1 MAVIKVPGPIS
12 GKAYTITISGDSPN
26 VDEQKK
32 IDAFVSQREQ
42 AFQTKYAQ
50 RFGAPIDTGE
60 STGVGNYVGE
70 IGKGLARGAVNL
82 GESATL
88 GLASLLP
95 ESWETPAREYIRRG
109 AYEISPQADIGLEDS
124 AFGTVSEG
132 VGSIAPIY
140 AASLIPVAGPVIA
153 GALAVG
159 AGAGEASERARAAG
173 ATLEQRNSAT
183 RKGAVV
189 GALDLIP
196 VFGSVKKFLG
206 PTASNKIVNYV
217 LNLAMEG
224 GEEAAQEATT
234 EVLQNMIQQGYDP
247 DQDLGEGTLEAA
259 GIGGIAGALVAAI
272 LPGRTRTGAPEAETD
287 APPAAPPAGPLLDVT
302 NAGAEGPDDGQEATI
317 DIAPPG
323 AASVV
328 ATTAIKA
335 GNTATTTVTLNDGSK
350 LTIPGT
356 HNKNSPLVKK
366 AVRKYNE
373 SNATEPR
380 ALTDEERAAR
390 DAAQETMVAGTPT
403 PPKATAEAPK
413 TPENVTTPREQE
425 VLDRIAA
432 LDAEAD
438 GEVIEPFDAVNQP
451 DVTPTG
457 TAGTAPTGTDG
468 WKLHLN
474 PVPGSEQAISD
485 YLTEQGV
492 PHKVGRSGEQVGKGM
507 TVYVGA
513 KDAADALAKDLNS
526 RFDNA
531 LKDAEG
537 DVLNDD
543 TPLAGKVWG
552 RFDISSVDPQ
562 FHQYGKAGVPVQND
576 DMANI
581 AFSGLGVGTPERAAA
596 FEEARNRADAI
607 LKRRYGAF
615 YTGTPVEQ
623 AVAETTAGK
632 TVGIAPWLGF
642 SAGIANRAPVEVA
655 TKKAPTPTPTPT
667 PVNPAAKA
675 YQDEIDSLT
684 ATVNEARDKY
694 YELRQSGAS
703 KEVISKAANELL
715 ILEKDYR
722 DKVYVVEQNLEALTN
737 PAEPTPTEQAVAE
750 TTAPKPAA
758 QRPVAD
764 NPELPRAKQQVEYS
778 GVASVAHLTD
788 YMGYDAKTAEDLL
801 SQLETQGV
809 VSAPDANGKRQVLT
823 KTPTAQAAPRTAEEE
838 ADFRAET
845 YIPTEA
851 EAFPAGPEAQALPR
865 NVVPFTLIPPSF
877 FTPIVETQAAP
888 KGKAKGKTK
897 AKAKLKP
904 IKPMTTAEA
913 TAFFDQVVIGAE
925 ITSEEALAFPDKML
939 ENEPQ
944 PKLIPLKKV
953 DEDAPVAERVAMKR
967 AKEANRVTMQSWQ
980 ARQAARRKIAAVKKT
995 AQVERQAA
1003 ERRAARAPETPG
1015 FEPPI
1020 AQTSADEN
1028 TLTRVDPLTLQP
1040 IAAPRISPDRFTLGR
1055 RNRRFTGKPTK
1066 AWVEFLQD
1074 SEARNPTGDNPAQ
1087 GRTYAAAIKDFF
1099 ETRADAAFR
1108 KYRGYYI
1115 QATGGV
1121 ALVDD
1126 TTVHTDKEAVLNL
1139 LKFRGGVTKGSQ
1151 ASAAHQFFSR
1161 FPNIMEALQEIGA
1174 VSVFDVPGQPVYT
1187 PSVAANSKTPQ
1198 EDALDIREGNERAKL
1213 TGADKFYERIKP
1225 ADAAK
1230 ARKWV
1235 TNNLSRKAQIVMNQ
1249 AANSTKT
1256 EVEAGMTANAVISA
1270 AHEIMTKEDDAAR
1283 KAADRQI
1290 NEAVREVKVA
1300 TATNLPP
1307 TMASGKP
1314 ANISRITYRKGETRT
1329 DAIMKALGF
1338 DPKGY
1343 DALSPAQQAFVD
1355 DAILAYEAEEQ
1366 AGRDFV
1372 YGPTLKLLSSA
1383 VDTMALPLQPSV
1395 VGALRAGNLR
1405 DALVSIGLTHPNPLV
1420 ARIAMKLSEAVGT
1433 TKTRVVDDLRADDGT
1448 AVAGLFNPATNELL
1462 FDSKTGLNAHVVMHE
1477 MGHAA
1482 LSHTLADASH
1492 PTTQAVQEVYDSVKG
1507 LLSTYYGSQ
1516 SLQEFAAEALTNREF
1531 RGELARLHPNGD
1543 PISAWTRFTDAVR
1556 NFLRTMVGKPRK
1568 MRGSA
1573 LSTLD
1578 NVLTA
1583 SIAPAPAYRDAG
1595 ALYMASS
1602 AEGAS
1607 DTMRVMGRISE
1618 SIKSVTP
1625 GSMRAT
1631 ADQLLDV
1638 VGNDPLG
1645 TVSDVI
1651 MGSRNLPMLV
1661 EMARAAQLPA
1671 AVKIET
1677 LINKMT
1683 AEQVSAAAR
1692 LSGMQKIFE
1701 ETRDSADPAEYER
1714 FKLMMNKGNLAS
1726 VRASRPRGTYPDRDQ
1741 NTTHQELNALYRS
1754 LSPKLRATADAL
1766 WDNYPRQNQVLMGAI
1781 TDSVNQMESVE
1792 GNKIPDSVKSSL
1804 LKSFQARLLASSTM
1818 LDGYQPMVR
1827 EGSYWLRYAARATPN
1842 SPPETIYQ
1850 TFATNAERS
1859 RAIAALANMPEVEK
1873 DASGKPDYDATP
1885 RLSISSFRRAP
1896 DGSFVRGVLTLLD
1909 QANVDDPTKERFM
1922 AMVIELMPESSFAK
1936 SLQRREGFPGFE
1948 QDPVEAF
1955 RIKAFQT
1962 ARQTERLRYS
1972 RQINEAVQ
1980 ELTDEWNR
1988 GGIAGQQGVAHN
2000 PGTKALVDELLQR
2013 AAFAVNPPSDQF
2025 AEKVTRATFAM
2036 TLGWNISSVVVQTGT
2051 LGVVVAP
2058 NLAARY
2064 KTAPTMRAISMAT
2077 KAFALSGL
2085 NRLQDMPQAVGGTST
2100 VKVRAAPSIDNPYV
2114 VVDGEYTVRTDRG
2127 FTPEETAQLRARI
2140 PLIKAMAASGE
2151 LSRSLYYDSFGFETA
2166 GRKKTIFSRVS
2177 TLMGGA
2183 FQLAER
2189 MNRQVTAV
2197 ATYDL
2202 HYAKLKAAN
2211 PTASDASLR
2220 EEAANEA
2227 VRLTRKLNGGATLN
2241 DAPRWTQQGI
2251 GRIAGMFRNYG
2262 LHMTHMQLRYMKEAS
2277 GMEVRAFQN
2286 KLASGELPSTPENL
2300 KHLEQLKAD
2309 AKIALKATLGM
2320 WGASFL
2326 LAGVAGVPMFN
2337 AVAMM
2342 VNALLLDDDED
2353 DFETLVRKH
2362 IGEGWYKGWL
2372 TEATGMDISG
2382 RIGLSGLLLRAD
2394 RFNSNPSEADTFM
2407 NYFGGPAWATGV
2419 RVSRGIKELLS
2430 GGDVQRGV
2438 EQMLPAAFSSFSK
2451 ALRYANEGMTTRRGD
2466 PVVDDVTTGD
2476 IIGQMLG
2483 FAPTAYTMN
2492 QERNQVLKRIDTSIG
2507 KERTKL
2513 MKSVYMALRKGDS
2526 EERAAALKK
2535 IAEFNRRNPRNPIE
2549 GVDLM
2554 RSMKQHQQT
2563 TEDMYNGIM
2572 INPANRAALMQNA
2585 RDWDQGWNMF

>member
-32 IDAFVSQREQ
+32 IDSFVSQREQ

-50 RFGAPIDTGE
+50 RFGAPIETGE

-82 GESATL
+82 GESASL

-140 AASLIPVAGPVIA
+140 AASLIPFAGPVIA

-183 RKGAVV
+183 LRGAGV

-272 LPGRTRTGAPEAETD
+272 LPGRTRTPEAETD
-287 APPAAPPAGPLLDVT
+287 APPAPPANPLLDVT
-302 NAGAEGPDDGQEATI
+302 KAVAEGLDDGQEATI

-328 ATTAIKA
+328 ATTAIKS

-350 LTIPGT
+350 LTVSGT

-366 AVRKYNE
+366 AVREYNE
-373 SNATEPR
+373 SNTASAEPG

-390 DAAQETMVAGTPT
+390 DAAQEAVFAGTPA
-403 PPKATAEAPK
+403 ATAEAPK
-413 TPENVTTPREQE
+413 TPEKVTTPREQE

-432 LDAEAD
+432 LDAEDD
-438 GEVIEPFDAVNQP
+438 GEVIEPFDAVNMP
-451 DVTPTG
+451 A
-457 TAGTAPTGTDG
+457 AGTAATAPTTTVPLKTIPFDQYESDPDSKELILGTNVRGEAPIIDLAGRKIVLVDVNGVQVPYYLSSGAGGKKDVAAGKWYPIFGIGGKGPDG
-468 WKLHLN
+468 WLNKGSQEQINDYYGSPELRAMAERLDAEIGDIRKDNSIPRVKSSGPHIDAINAGLN
-474 PVPGSEQAISD
+474 PAAN
-485 YLTEQGV
+485 
-492 PHKVGRSGEQVGKGM
+492 GEVD
-507 TVYVGA
+507 T
-513 KDAADALAKDLNS
+513 LA
-526 RFDNA
+526 RFNA
-531 LKDAEG
+531 NVN
-537 DVLNDD
+537 DVL
-543 TPLAGKVWG
+543 A
-552 RFDISSVDPQ
+552 RIR
-562 FHQYGKAGVPVQND
+562 
-576 DMANI
+576 ANGP
-581 AFSGLGVGTPERAAA
+581 ATE
-596 FEEARNRADAI
+596 
-607 LKRRYGAF
+607 
-615 YTGTPVEQ
+615 TTPVEQ

-632 TVGIAPWLGF
+632 TI
-642 SAGIANRAPVEVA
+642 
-655 TKKAPTPTPTPT
+655 TPTQP
-667 PVNPAAKA
+667 PAAT
-675 YQDEIDSLT
+675 DD
-684 ATVNEARDKY
+684 
-694 YELRQSGAS
+694 
-703 KEVISKAANELL
+703 
-715 ILEKDYR
+715 
-722 DKVYVVEQNLEALTN
+722 
-737 PAEPTPTEQAVAE
+737 
-750 TTAPKPAA
+750 
-758 QRPVAD
+758 
-764 NPELPRAKQQVEYS
+764 PELAKAKQHVEWAQI
-778 GVASVAHLTD
+778 ASVPNLAD
-788 YMGYDAKTAEDLL
+788 YLQVDTKTAEDLL
-801 SQLETQGV
+801 GKLEAIGV
-809 VSAPDANGKRQVLT
+809 VSAPNANDKRRVLT
-823 KTPTAQAAPRTAEEE
+823 ATPRAQQATPQAAQQPVSKAPPPPPVQDDLFAAQDTK
-838 ADFRAET
+838 
-845 YIPTEA
+845 TEA
-851 EAFPAGPEAQALPR
+851 ELIEQAEP
-865 NVVPFTLIPPSF
+865 VVAAPVVAVPVVAAPVVAA
-877 FTPIVETQAAP
+877 PVVEEAP
-888 KGKAKGKTK
+888 KGKTKGKG
-897 AKAKLKP
+897 KAKLKP
-904 IKPMTTAEA
+904 IKPMSSAEA
-913 TAFFDQVVIGAE
+913 TAFFDQVVSGAE
-925 ITSEEALAFPDKML
+925 ITPEEALAFPDKML
-939 ENEPQ
+939 ANEPQ
-944 PKLIPLKKV
+944 PKLIPLKKL
-953 DEDAPVAERVAMKR
+953 DEEASRDEQDAMKR
-967 AKEANRVTMQSWQ
+967 AKVANAAAMQGWQ
-980 ARQAARRKIAAVKKT
+980 ARQAARRKIAATKKA

-1003 ERRAARAPETPG
+1003 ERRAANPAKATTTIGQVGPSDAALTASGLLTP
-1015 FEPPI
+1015 
-1020 AQTSADEN
+1020 T
-1028 TLTRVDPLTLQP
+1028 DPTTLQP
-1040 IAAPRISPDRFTLGR
+1040 ISAPRLGPETFTLRR

-1066 AWVEFLQD
+1066 AWVEFLQE
-1074 SEARNPTGDNPAQ
+1074 SEARNPTGNNPEL

-1115 QATGGV
+1115 QAAGGV
-1121 ALVDD
+1121 ALVED

-1174 VSVFDVPGQPVYT
+1174 VSVFDVPGKPVYT
-1187 PSVAANSKTPQ
+1187 TRVAANSKTPQ
-1198 EDALDIREGNERAKL
+1198 EDTLDIREGNERAKL
-1213 TGADKFYERIKP
+1213 TGADKFYARIKP
-1225 ADAAK
+1225 EDAAK
-1230 ARKWV
+1230 AREWV
-1235 TNNLSRKAQIVMNQ
+1235 TRNLSRKAQIVMNQ

-1256 EVEAGMTANAVISA
+1256 EVEASMQANAVISI
-1270 AHEIMTKEDDAAR
+1270 AHEAVAAEVPTAELQTEAALGRYTSETQKENQAMRKKLAAQAR
-1283 KAADRQI
+1283 KAMFEFNVSAPTKLPAQF
-1290 NEAVREVKVA
+1290 AVGA
-1300 TATNLPP
+1300 TTNL
-1307 TMASGKP
+1307 GGIQYK
-1314 ANISRITYRKGETRT
+1314 KGETSADAIIRQLYETGTITKEST
-1329 DAIMKALGF
+1329 DAEILEAVESFEAATRALF
-1338 DPKGY
+1338 
-1343 DALSPAQQAFVD
+1343 S
-1355 DAILAYEAEEQ
+1355 
-1366 AGRDFV
+1366 
-1372 YGPTLKLLSSA
+1372 GPSLRLLDSA

-1405 DALVSIGLTHPNPLV
+1405 DALISIGLTHPNPLI
-1420 ARIAMKLSEAVGT
+1420 ARIAMKMSEAVGA
-1433 TKTRVVDDLRADDGT
+1433 TKTRVVDNLRAEDGT
-1448 AVAGLFNPATNELL
+1448 AVAGLFNPATNEILL
-1462 FDSKTGLNAHVVMHE
+1462 DAKTGLNAHVVMHE

-1482 LSHTLADASH
+1482 LSHTLADASN

-1516 SLQEFAAEALTNREF
+1516 SLQEFAAEALTNRGF
-1531 RGELARLHPNGD
+1531 RGELARLNPNGD

-1568 MRGSA
+1568 MRDSA

-1578 NVLTA
+1578 NVLMA

-1595 ALYMASS
+1595 SLYMASS

-1607 DTMRVMGRISE
+1607 DTMRVMGRINE

-1701 ETRDSADPAEYER
+1701 ETRDSTDPAEYER
-1714 FKLMMNKGNLAS
+1714 FKLMMNKGNIS
-1726 VRASRPRGTYPDRDQ
+1726 NVRASRKLGTYPDRDQ
-1741 NTTHQELNALYRS
+1741 NTTHQELNAIYRG

-1766 WDNYPRQNQVLMGAI
+1766 WENYPRQNQVLMGAI

-1818 LDGYQPMVR
+1818 MDGYQPMVR

-1850 TFATNAERS
+1850 TFSTNAERS
-1859 RAIAALANMPEVEK
+1859 RAIAALATMPEVEK
-1873 DASGKPDYDATP
+1873 DASGKPEYDATP

-1896 DGSFVRGVLTLLD
+1896 DGSFVRGVLSLLD

-1980 ELTDEWNR
+1980 TLTDEWNR
-1988 GGIAGQQGVAHN
+1988 GGVAGQQGVAHN

-2051 LGVVVAP
+2051 IGVVVAP

-2064 KTAPTMRAISMAT
+2064 KTAPMMQAISMAT
-2077 KAFALSGL
+2077 KAFMTSGL
-2085 NRLQDMPQAVGGTST
+2085 TRLQDMPQAVGGTST

-2114 VVDGEYTVRTDRG
+2114 VVDGAYTVRTDIG
-2127 FTPEETAQLRARI
+2127 LTPEQIAMQKARI
-2140 PLIKAMAASGE
+2140 PLIEALAASGE

-2166 GRKKTIFSRVS
+2166 GRKTTVFSRVS

-2189 MNRQVTAV
+2189 MNRQVTAL
-2197 ATYDL
+2197 ATYEL

-2220 EEAANEA
+2220 EEAAKEA

-2286 KLASGELPSTPENL
+2286 KLASGEIESTPENL
-2300 KHLEQLKAD
+2300 AHLEQLKAD

-2342 VNALLLDDDED
+2342 VNALLLGDDED

-2362 IGEGWYKGWL
+2362 VGEGWYKGWL

-2451 ALRYANEGMTTRRGD
+2451 AFRYANEGMTTRRGD

-2492 QERNQVLKRIDTSIG
+2492 QERNQVIKRIDTSIG

-2513 MKSVYMALRKGDS
+2513 MKSVYMALRKGDN
-2526 EERAAALKK
+2526 EERAAAIKK
-2535 IAEFNRRNPRNPIE
+2535 IAEFNRRNPGNPIE
-2549 GVDLM
+2549 GADLM

-2563 TEDMYNGIM
+2563 TQDMYNGIL

>member
-12 GKAYTITISGDSPN
+12 GKQYSAKIVGDSPT

-42 AFQTKYAQ
+42 AFQLKYAE
-50 RFGAPIDTGE
+50 RFGAPVETGE
-60 STGVGNYVGE
+60 STGVANYVGE

-95 ESWETPAREYIRRG
+95 ESWEDWARSGIRRG

-140 AASLIPVAGPVIA
+140 AASLIPVAGPFIA
-153 GALAVG
+153 GALSVG

-272 LPGRTRTGAPEAETD
+272 LPGRTRTPEAETD
-287 APPAAPPAGPLLDVT
+287 APPAPPANPLL
-302 NAGAEGPDDGQEATI
+302 DGQEATI

-323 AASVV
+323 GASVV
-328 ATTAIKA
+328 ATTAIKS

-350 LTIPGT
+350 LTVSGT

-366 AVRKYNE
+366 AVREYNE
-373 SNATEPR
+373 SNTTSAEPR
-380 ALTDEERAAR
+380 TLTDEERVAR
-390 DAAQETMVAGTPT
+390 DAAQEAVFAGTPA
-403 PPKATAEAPK
+403 ATAEAPK
-413 TPENVTTPREQE
+413 TPEKVTTPREQA

-432 LDAEAD
+432 LDAEDD

-451 DVTPTG
+451 NVAPTG
-457 TAGTAPTGTDG
+457 TAATAPTTTVPLKTIPFDQYESDPDSKELILGTNVRGEAPIIDLAGRKIVLVDVNGVQVPYYLSSGAGGKKDVAAGKWYPIFGIGGKGPDG
-468 WKLHLN
+468 WLNKGSQEEINNYYGSPELRAMAERLDAEIGDIRKDNSIPRVKSSGPHIDAINAGLN
-474 PVPGSEQAISD
+474 PTAN
-485 YLTEQGV
+485 
-492 PHKVGRSGEQVGKGM
+492 GEVD
-507 TVYVGA
+507 TIA
-513 KDAADALAKDLNS
+513 
-526 RFDNA
+526 RFNA
-531 LKDAEG
+531 NVN
-537 DVLNDD
+537 DVL
-543 TPLAGKVWG
+543 A
-552 RFDISSVDPQ
+552 RIR
-562 FHQYGKAGVPVQND
+562 
-576 DMANI
+576 ANGP
-581 AFSGLGVGTPERAAA
+581 ATE
-596 FEEARNRADAI
+596 
-607 LKRRYGAF
+607 
-615 YTGTPVEQ
+615 TTPVEEAIAETAARKTVDRSAIAGALAEH
-623 AVAETTAGK
+623 AVAKGVYDEAKDRAIDAGADPAEAANLAAQA
-632 TVGIAPWLGF
+632 TV
-642 SAGIANRAPVEVA
+642 
-655 TKKAPTPTPTPT
+655 TH
-667 PVNPAAKA
+667 
-675 YQDEIDSLT
+675 IDSLP
-684 ATVNEARDKY
+684 ADAQQRLMA
-694 YELRQSGAS
+694 LRGSLS
-703 KEVISKAANELL
+703 
-715 ILEKDYR
+715 
-722 DKVYVVEQNLEALTN
+722 
-737 PAEPTPTEQAVAE
+737 
-750 TTAPKPAA
+750 KPAA
-758 QRPVAD
+758 QPPVAD

-778 GVASVAHLTD
+778 GIASAAHLTD
-788 YMGYDAKTAEDLL
+788 YMGYDAKTSEALL

-823 KTPTAQAAPRTAEEE
+823 KTPTAQAAPRTVEEE
-838 ADFRAET
+838 ADFRAEA

-851 EAFPAGPEAQALPR
+851 EAFPAEPEARSLPR
-865 NVVPFTLIPPSF
+865 NVVPFMRIPPGF
-877 FTPIVETQAAP
+877 FTPIAETQGAPVEEAP
-888 KGKAKGKTK
+888 KGKTKGKGK
-897 AKAKLKP
+897 AKLKLKP
-904 IKPMTTAEA
+904 IKPMSSAEA
-913 TAFFDQVVIGAE
+913 TAFFNQVVSGAA
-925 ITSEEALAFPDKML
+925 ITPEEALAFPDKML
-939 ENEPQ
+939 ANEPQ

-953 DEDAPVAERVAMKR
+953 GEDAPVAERVAMKR

-980 ARQAARRKIAAVKKT
+980 ARQVARRKIAAAKNA
-995 AQVERQAA
+995 AQVARQAE
-1003 ERRAARAPETPG
+1003 ERRAARVPETPG

-1055 RNRRFTGKPTK
+1055 RNRKFTGKLTK
-1066 AWVEFLQD
+1066 AWVEVLEER
-1074 SEARNPTGDNPAQ
+1074 EARNPTGNNPEL

-1108 KYRGYYI
+1108 KYRDYI
-1115 QATGGV
+1115 QGGKQV
-1121 ALVDD
+1121 EAIED

-1139 LKFRGGVTKGSQ
+1139 LTYPPVAHKEST
-1151 ASAAHQFFSR
+1151 AAPAYEFFSR

-1174 VSVFDVPGQPVYT
+1174 VSVFNVSGQPVYT
-1187 PSVAANSKTPQ
+1187 PSVAANSKTPH

-1213 TGADKFYERIKP
+1213 TGADKFYGRIKP
-1225 ADAAK
+1225 EDAAK

-1256 EVEAGMTANAVISA
+1256 EVEAGMTANAVISI
-1270 AHEIMTKEDDAAR
+1270 AHEAVAAEVPTAELQTEAALGRYTSETQKENQAMRKRLAAQARQAMFEFNVSAPTKLPA
-1283 KAADRQI
+1283 QF
-1290 NEAVREVKVA
+1290 AVGA
-1300 TATNLPP
+1300 TTNL
-1307 TMASGKP
+1307 GGIQYK
-1314 ANISRITYRKGETRT
+1314 KGETSADAIIRQLYETGTITEEST
-1329 DAIMKALGF
+1329 DAEILEAVEAFESATRALFSG
-1338 DPKGY
+1338 
-1343 DALSPAQQAFVD
+1343 PA
-1355 DAILAYEAEEQ
+1355 
-1366 AGRDFV
+1366 
-1372 YGPTLKLLSSA
+1372 LKLLDSA

-1405 DALVSIGLTHPNPLV
+1405 DALISIGMTHPNPLI
-1420 ARIAMKLSEAVGT
+1420 ARIAMKMSEAVGT
-1433 TKTRVVDDLRADDGT
+1433 TKTRVVDDLRANDGT

-1462 FDSKTGLNAHVVMHE
+1462 LDSKTGLNAHVVMHE

-1482 LSHTLADASH
+1482 LSHTLADASN

-1531 RGELARLHPNGD
+1531 RGELARLNPNGD

-1568 MRGSA
+1568 MRDSA

-1578 NVLTA
+1578 NVLMA

-1595 ALYMASS
+1595 SLYMASS
-1602 AEGAS
+1602 AAGAS

-1683 AEQVSAAAR
+1683 AEQVSAAAQ

-1701 ETRDSADPAEYER
+1701 ETRDSTDPAEYER
-1714 FKLMMNKGNLAS
+1714 FKLMMNKGNIS
-1726 VRASRPRGTYPDRDQ
+1726 NVRASRKLGTYPDREQ
-1741 NTTHQELNALYRS
+1741 NTVHQEINAIYRG

-1818 LDGYQPMVR
+1818 MDGYQPMVR

-1850 TFATNAERS
+1850 TFSTNAERS

-1873 DASGKPDYDATP
+1873 DASGKPEYDATP

-1896 DGSFVRGVLTLLD
+1896 DGSFVRGVLSLLD

-1980 ELTDEWNR
+1980 TLTDEWNR
-1988 GGIAGQQGVAHN
+1988 GGVEGQQGVAHN

-2025 AEKVTRATFAM
+2025 ADKVTRATFAM

-2051 LGVVVAP
+2051 IGVVVAP

-2077 KAFALSGL
+2077 KAFMTSGL
-2085 NRLQDMPQAVGGTST
+2085 SRLQDLPQAVGGTST

-2114 VVDGEYTVRTDRG
+2114 VVDGAYTVRTDRG
-2127 FTPEETAQLRARI
+2127 FSPEQIAQLKARI
-2140 PLIKAMAASGE
+2140 PLIEEMAASGE

-2166 GRKKTIFSRVS
+2166 GRKTTMFSRVS

-2220 EEAANEA
+2220 EEAAKEA

-2277 GMEVRAFQN
+2277 GMEVRAFQS
-2286 KLASGELPSTPENL
+2286 KLASGELASTPENL

-2342 VNALLLDDDED
+2342 VNALLLGDDED

-2419 RVSRGIKELLS
+2419 RVSRGVKELLG

-2451 ALRYANEGMTTRRGD
+2451 AFRYANEGMTTRRGD

-2492 QERNQVLKRIDTSIG
+2492 QERNQVIKRIDTSIG

-2513 MKSVYMALRKGDS
+2513 MKSVYMALRKGDN
-2526 EERAAALKK
+2526 EERAAAIKK
-2535 IAEFNRRNPRNPIE
+2535 IAEFNRRNPNNPIE
-2549 GVDLM
+2549 GADLM

-2563 TEDMYNGIM
+2563 TEDMYNGIL